1 MSKQKKYWHSNNIKR
16 RKNNEPEKVAIT
28 NHTCYY
34 FDDIIKIE
42 HFDFNVLLDE
52 ELYEKILIYDVLYKN
67 LIAAK
72 PSVQ

>member
-16 RKNNEPEKVAIT
+16 RKNNELEKVAIT

-52 ELYEKILIYDVLYKN
+52 ELYEKILIDDVLYKN

>member
-16 RKNNEPEKVAIT
+16 RKNNELEKVAIT

-42 HFDFNVLLDE
+42 QFDFNVLLDE

>member
-1 MSKQKKYWHSNNIKR
+1 M
-16 RKNNEPEKVAIT
+16 RKNSELEKVAIT
-28 NHTCYY
+28 DHMCYY

-52 ELYEKILIYDVLYKN
+52 ELYENILIYDVLYKT

-72 PSVQ
+72 PFLCPLK

>member
-1 MSKQKKYWHSNNIKR
+1 M
-16 RKNNEPEKVAIT
+16 RKNSELEKVAIT
-28 NHTCYY
+28 DRTCYY

-52 ELYEKILIYDVLYKN
+52 ELYENILIYDVLYKT

-72 PSVQ
+72 PFLCPLK